1 MNFRT
6 FAVGTTNVFPA
17 SNTTEG
23 GQYLSEWNL
32 RSRESVGTD
41 PNVHY
46 MIGPSY
52 THGPSDFSIS
62 KQTDGAGV
70 VISNTAIE
78 ISEGSCL
85 LNGHFVQ
92 TLAPMVIDLLDA
104 NETLKKNSMSPLKG
118 KLVIGFR
125 AMYSTEAT
133 MAGSLI
139 PEGSTN
145 YYEGLQVV
153 ILPPDQ
159 FKLPSDVPTEPDKVT
174 AHLKLA
180 EFNYINGNISS
191 IVQNIP
197 GKYQM
202 IPAMR
207 ISNVDQLISKG
218 YVGKNGLN
226 PKKLYVFAGKG
237 TDPKTGKD
245 TWCDATDS
253 MMVWDK
259 TPQLTLDKPIAD
271 HAQFV
276 ITASGVVQLLV
287 PHKQVDGMTN
297 GSGAPQYYAPVAHS
311 LPVAN
316 YSRGTSGTVDS
327 AYTNHIKEIGEKI
340 DNFYQ
345 MVKGKQ
351 VGYLEVLDE
360 VVNLPK
366 LNPAWSVGDYI
377 LVNEDNTQ
385 EISGDGVRA
394 PSTMYVVIPGI
405 VSTVKYVTK
414 TTDTEKVPTSIKGI
428 CIATE
433 YVDDVPDT
441 ADSETMCELFGI
453 PNVSY
458 RGIANTDYFV
468 AMHTNDDGKLDRYY
482 YQVATTQDKEYSN
495 AVHVTGQIPLAQEA
509 VIGGFL
515 NVPDTTLDG
524 GYIFRDENGHLRL
537 LDYQLLR
544 SGTLAYQL
552 AEDFTVP
559 AGLTADEVQ
568 NNLDEYVNHRVAFR
582 NESEIVNTDID
593 PYVIHVYVNLSEE
606 TEGEHPVIT
615 IRGLDSR
622 FNTSV
627 NLHIKGKA
635 TSNTTINILDCEKLR
650 IDSNIE
656 GEPVINIYRCNL
668 YYDASVLDYLNH
680 IEDLSL
686 WYERYSLSDPN
697 LIVDNMTVIET
708 DAPII
713 SDDIDIWSHDV
724 PNDNHYTYALKSI
737 TFDKSGTIIGC
748 QLYVRNDTTANIEE
762 NKYIIVAEFNLPSG
776 SGLVYPASR
785 LTKQLKVT
793 GSFVTTYPTS
803 EPSGYKLVTT
813 QFSALTQEVD
823 EYTLQPKLKG
833 SISLFTD
840 VMFIDRI
847 EGVEPGTPIDGWE
860 SNSFHIFSGGIVG

>member
-1 MNFRT
+1 MNFKT

-32 RSRESVGTD
+32 RSRESVGTNPD
-41 PNVHY
+41 VRY

-52 THGPSDFSIS
+52 THGEHDFSVS

-70 VISNTAIE
+70 VISNTALE
-78 ISEGSCL
+78 IAEGICL

-104 NETLKKNSMSPLKG
+104 NETLRKNSMSPLKG

-133 MAGSLI
+133 MAGSII
-139 PEGSTN
+139 PEGTDR

-153 ILPPDQ
+153 ILPPDE

-191 IVQNIP
+191 IVQNNP
-197 GKYQM
+197 EKYQM
-202 IPAMR
+202 IPAKR
-207 ISNVDQLISKG
+207 IGNVDQLISKG

-226 PKKLYVFAGKG
+226 PKKLYTFAGKG
-237 TDPKTGKD
+237 TDPATGGD
-245 TWCDATDS
+245 TWCDSTDAL
-253 MMVWDK
+253 MVWDRS
-259 TPQLTLDKPIAD
+259 PQLTTERPVGEQA
-271 HAQFV
+271 AFV
-276 ITASGVVQLLV
+276 ITGDGVVQLYV
-287 PHKQVDGMTN
+287 PHKQVDGMVN
-297 GSGAPQYYAPVAHS
+297 GSGQPQYYQAVRHS

-316 YSRGTSGTVDS
+316 YSQGTSGTVNA

-351 VGYLEVLDE
+351 VGYLPTLD
-360 VVNLPK
+360 NIADLPK
-366 LNPAWSVGDYI
+366 LNPSWSVGDYI
-377 LVNEDNTQ
+377 LVNEDNTL

-394 PSTMYVVIPGI
+394 PSTMYVVIPGV
-405 VSTVKYVTK
+405 VSTVQYVSK
-414 TTDTEKVPTSIKGI
+414 TTDSDAVPTSIKGI

-433 YVDDVPDT
+433 TVDEAPNTSVT
-441 ADSETMCELFGI
+441 ETMGELFGL

-468 AMHTNDDGKLDRYY
+468 AVYTDADDVVHRYY
-482 YQVATTQDKEYSN
+482 YQVATTQDKEYST
-495 AVHVTGQIPLAQEA
+495 AVYLTGEIPLAQEE

-515 NVPDTTLDG
+515 NVPDSALDG
-524 GYIFRDENGHLRL
+524 GYIYRDENGHLRL

-552 AEDFTVP
+552 AEDFTMP
-559 AGLTADEVQ
+559 SGLTAEEVQ

-582 NESEIVNTDID
+582 NEHDISTNDID
-593 PYVIHVYVNLSEE
+593 PYVIHIYLNLSEE
-606 TEGEHPVIT
+606 DEGDHPQILL
-615 IRGLDSR
+615 RGIDSR

-627 NLHIKGKA
+627 HLHIKGQA
-635 TSNTTINILDCEKLR
+635 TEATTISIMDCEKIK

-656 GEPVINIYRCNL
+656 GSPVVKLYRSNL
-668 YYDASVLDYLNH
+668 YYDATVLEYLSE

-686 WYERYSLSDPN
+686 WYERYSASDPN

-724 PNDNHYTYALKSI
+724 PNDNHYTYALKSL

-762 NKYIIVAEFNLPSG
+762 NKYIMVASFQLPSG
-776 SGLVYPASR
+776 SGLTYPASR

-803 EPSGYKLVTT
+803 EPAGYKLVTT

-823 EYTLQPKLKG
+823 EYTLQPKLQG

-840 VMFIDRI
+840 VMFIDRV
-847 EGVEPGTPIDGWE
+847 EGVDPGTSIDAWE

>member
-41 PNVHY
+41 PNVNY

-52 THGPSDFSIS
+52 THGPNDFSIS

-70 VISNTAIE
+70 VISNTVIE

-197 GKYQM
+197 EKYQM

-297 GSGAPQYYAPVAHS
+297 GSGVPQYYAPVAHS

-316 YSRGTSGTVDS
+316 YSKGTSGTVDA
-327 AYTNHIKEIGEKI
+327 AYTNHIKEIGKKI

-414 TTDTEKVPTSIKGI
+414 TTDTENVPTSIKGI

-433 YVDDVPDT
+433 YVDDAPDT

-515 NVPDTTLDG
+515 NVPDTALDG

-582 NESEIVNTDID
+582 NESEVVNNDID

-606 TEGEHPVIT
+606 AEGEHPVIT

-686 WYERYSLSDPN
+686 WYERYALSDPN
-697 LIVDNMTVIET
+697 LIIDHMTVIET

-713 SDDIDIWSHDV
+713 SDDIDIWSHNV

-762 NKYIIVAEFNLPSG
+762 NKYIIVSEFNLPSG

-813 QFSALTQEVD
+813 QFSVLTQAVD

-847 EGVEPGTPIDGWE
+847 EGVEPGTSIDGWE

>member
-1 MNFRT
+1 MNFKT

-41 PNVHY
+41 PDVKY

-52 THGPSDFSIS
+52 THSADDFMVS

-70 VISNTAIE
+70 IISNTAIE
-78 ISEGSCL
+78 IAEGMCL

-139 PEGSTN
+139 PEGDTK

-153 ILPPDQ
+153 ILPPDE

-191 IVQNIP
+191 IVQNNP

-202 IPAMR
+202 IPARR
-207 ISNVDQLISKG
+207 IGDVDQLISQG

-226 PKKLYVFAGKG
+226 PKKLYTFAGKG
-237 TDPKTGKD
+237 TDPKTGRD
-245 TWCDATDS
+245 TWCDSTDAL
-253 MMVWDK
+253 MVWDK
-259 TPQLTLDKPIAD
+259 SPQLTTEKPISDQVAF
-271 HAQFV
+271 A
-276 ITASGVVQLLV
+276 ITASGVVQLYV

-297 GSGAPQYYAPVAHS
+297 GSGQPQYYAPVTYS

-316 YSRGTSGTVDS
+316 YSRGTSGTIDA

-340 DNFYQ
+340 DSFYQ

-351 VGYLEVLDE
+351 VGYLLTLDDII
-360 VVNLPK
+360 NLPK
-366 LNPAWSVGDYI
+366 INQSWEVGDYI

-394 PSTMYVVIPGI
+394 PSTMYVVIPGV
-405 VSTVKYVTK
+405 VSTVKYVSK
-414 TTDTEKVPTSIKGI
+414 TTDTEKIPTAIKGI
-428 CIATE
+428 CISTE
-433 YVDDVPDT
+433 HVNEIPNTSDT
-441 ADSETMCELFGI
+441 EAMCELFGL
-453 PNVSY
+453 PNVNY
-458 RGIANTDYFV
+458 RGITNTDYFV
-468 AMHTNDDGKLDRYY
+468 AVHEDDDGKIHRYY

-495 AVHVTGQIPLAQEA
+495 AVYVTGEIPLAQES

-515 NVPDTTLDG
+515 NVPDSALDG
-524 GYIFRDENGHLRL
+524 GYVYRDENGHLRL

-552 AEDFTVP
+552 AEDFTMP
-559 AGLTADEVQ
+559 SGLTAEEVQ

-582 NESEIVNTDID
+582 NEDTIVDGNVD
-593 PYVIHVYVNLSEE
+593 PYVIHVYLTLSEE
-606 TEGEHPVIT
+606 SEGEHPVIT
-615 IRGLDSR
+615 VRGLDSR

-627 NLHIKGKA
+627 HLHIKGTA
-635 TSNTTINILDCEKLR
+635 TSATTINILDCEKLK

-656 GEPVINIYRCNL
+656 GSPVVNVCRCNL
-668 YYDASVLDYLNH
+668 YYDATVLDYVSR

-686 WYERYSLSDPN
+686 WYERYSESDPN

-713 SDDIDIWSHDV
+713 SDDIDIWSNDV
-724 PNDNHYTYALKSI
+724 PNDNHYTYALKSL
-737 TFDKSGTIIGC
+737 TFSKNGTIIGC
-748 QLYVRNDTTANIEE
+748 QMYIRNDTTANIEE
-762 NKYIIVAEFNLPSG
+762 NKYIIVSEFELPSG
-776 SGLVYPASR
+776 SGLAYPASR

-793 GSFVTTYPTS
+793 GSFVTTYPTT

-813 QFSALTQEVD
+813 QFSAITQEVD
-823 EYTLQPKLKG
+823 EYTVQPRLKG

-840 VMFIDRI
+840 VMFIDRV
-847 EGVEPGTPIDGWE
+847 EGIDPGTSIDAWE
-860 SNSFHIFSGGIVG
+860 SNSFHIFNGGIVG